1 VERATFIKTF
11 SGKEYSIDNSLDYL
25 QKIVDPGRFF
35 RINRNCLVYIDAINY
50 ISSYPSSRLQL
61 KLNEMI
67 PSVADD
73 YLIVS
78 REKVNEFKK
87 WIDK

>member
-1 VERATFIKTF
+1 
-11 SGKEYSIDNSLDYL
+11 
-25 QKIVDPGRFF
+25 
-35 RINRNCLVYIDAINY
+35 VYIDAINY